1 MRSEK
6 RSSAGSLHSTF
17 RTAERLAEK
26 SGATGVGCHPRP
38 DLPRRIMPD
47 VLGVPAFQVGHPVSV
62 RILVESDDASGHGL
76 TSTVI
81 GSHDSSGF
89 PFCAKSTV
97 AG

>member
-1 MRSEK
+1 
-6 RSSAGSLHSTF
+6 
-17 RTAERLAEK
+17 
-26 SGATGVGCHPRP
+26 
-38 DLPRRIMPD
+38 MPD